1 MKKIILYSVL
11 ISLLT
16 SSAIAFSGNGSG
28 TEADPYQITNV
39 QQLQEMN
46 DDLSAHY
53 ILMNDI
59 DASET
64 REWKEESEW
73 NEGEGFV
80 PIGIFEWGEPSLAF
94 TGTLDG
100 QGYKISDLYINRPDE
115 EYVAIFRCVA
125 DNGVIKNVIIDNA
138 NIIGSE
144 NAGILVGITHAF
156 TEGTEARIQ
165 DCSIIN
171 INFKKT
177 KEEEQYYSAL
187 NWNLLGVSPL
197 IGPSF
202 EFYILQH
209 IQIGGGLGIFSIGG
223 HIDYFLGNIS
233 TTSPN
238 YSLGFTMSE
247 FGFSSSSASIYSILF
262 GFHLSNDNFKFSAYA
277 GPARF
282 AEYSDTRY
290 TIYGGLTIGI
300 RF

>member
-1 MKKIILYSVL
+1 MRKLIILLIFGMALPDSVYS
-11 ISLLT
+11 
-16 SSAIAFSGNGSG
+16 FSGNGSG
-28 TEADPYQITNV
+28 TEEAPYQITNV
-39 QQLQEMN
+39 HQLQEMN

-53 ILMNDI
+53 ILMKDI

-64 REWKEESEW
+64 RVWKEESEW

-115 EYVAIFRCVA
+115 DYVAIFRCVA

-138 NIIGSE
+138 KIIGSE

-177 KEEEQYYSAL
+177 KEEEQYYFAL

-197 IGPSF
+197 IGPSL

-233 TTSPN
+233 TSSPN
-238 YSLGFTMSE
+238 YSLGFTIAE
-247 FGFSSSSASIYSILF
+247 FGIYSSLSIYAISL
-262 GFHLSNDNFKFSAYA
+262 GFHTSGDNLKFSAYA
-277 GPARF
+277 GPASLLTD
-282 AEYSDTRY
+282 YDNTIY